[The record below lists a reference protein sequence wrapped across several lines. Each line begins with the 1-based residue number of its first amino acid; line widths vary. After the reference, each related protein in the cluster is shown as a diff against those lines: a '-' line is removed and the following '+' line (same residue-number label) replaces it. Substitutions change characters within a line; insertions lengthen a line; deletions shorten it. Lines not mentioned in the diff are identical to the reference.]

1 MARLVLLRGHSL
13 TDVPEISK
21 EGLDISFDSPKPSC
35 GPIGTVDSPRLRFS
49 KNEFGKVSFVRL
61 AGAPIVMLQDRKSEG
76 APLCSGDHLEVGDY
90 TIYVWNPPQDDTSM
104 SEADLRLLFSMTRD
118 LSLVD
123 FDGLMARMMDRLMDV
138 FESERGFILLKNR
151 KTGKLQQAIAR
162 KIPESEMGEAASRT
176 VVKRVLKEQKTI
188 TLGDAGSEL
197 EGARSVRADKIRSVI
212 AAPLMYGKEVFG
224 VVYLDSQAMRK
235 IYTPRELNL
244 LDVFTTH
251 VSEAIETALEKTEL
265 ERDMKCLKALRQGE
279 ARQVHD
285 ERHIVGKS
293 RAMTTILQHV
303 QDVGKQEITCLILGE
318 SGTGKELVAR
328 AIHAASPRKDGPF
341 VAVNCMALSREVT
354 ESELFGHEKGAFTGA
369 EEQRIGRFELA
380 AGGTIFLD
388 EVGELDQD
396 IQVKLLRVLEERQI
410 ERVGGNRPI
419 DLDVR
424 VVAATNRD
432 MKEQIAAGHFREDLY
447 YRLNV
452 FSIDLPSLR
461 ERPEDVPEITHH
473 FITLCNSRMGRN
485 IKGCT
490 KPAME
495 ALCRYGWPG
504 NVRELRNVIERAF
517 ILERNPKIELGSL
530 PADIVGGSS
539 GQQAGSANL
548 HSFPP
553 GTSLAE
559 ARETFE
565 LEFMQLV
572 LKRCGG
578 TVSKAAKELDI
589 PRSTIYRKFTA
600 AGIDPKDM

>member
-13 TDVPEISK
+13 TAVSELAS
-21 EGLDISFDSPKPSC
+21 EGLDINVDGDSPVC
-35 GPIGTVDSPRLRFS
+35 GPTGTVDSPRLRFNKADS
-49 KNEFGKVSFVRL
+49 GKVSFVRL
-61 AGAPIVMLQDRKSEG
+61 SGAPLVELNGKKIEG
-76 APLCSGDHLEVGDY
+76 APLESGDRIVVGDH
-90 TIYVWNPPQDDTSM
+90 TIYLWDPRHDETAM

-151 KTGKLQQAIAR
+151 KTGKLEQAIAR

-176 VVKRVLKEQKTI
+176 VVKRVLKERKTI

-212 AAPLMYGKEVFG
+212 AAPLLYGKEVFG

-265 ERDMKCLKALRQGE
+265 ERDYKCLKALREGE

-285 ERHIVGKS
+285 ERHIVGNS
-293 RAMTTILQHV
+293 RAMTTVLQHV
-303 QDVGKQEITCLILGE
+303 QDVAKQEITCLILGE

-354 ESELFGHEKGAFTGA
+354 ESELFGHEKGSFTGA

-410 ERVGGNRPI
+410 ERVGGNKPI

-424 VVAATNRD
+424 VVAATNRE

-452 FSIDLPSLR
+452 FSLELPPLR
-461 ERPEDVPEITHH
+461 ERPEDVPQIVEH
-473 FITLCNSRMGRN
+473 FIMQCNSRMGRS

-490 KPAME
+490 KPALE
-495 ALCRYGWPG
+495 ALCRYSWPG

-517 ILERNPKIELGSL
+517 ILERDNKIELGSL
-530 PADIVGGSS
+530 PADIVGSKS
-539 GQQAGSANL
+539 AQQTSAASV

-553 GTSLAE
+553 GTSLTV
-559 ARETFE
+559 AREAFE
-565 LEFMQLV
+565 LDYMQLV
-572 LKRCGG
+572 LRRCGG
-578 TVSKAAKELDI
+578 TVSKAAKELGI
-589 PRSTIYRKFTA
+589 PRSTIYRKFQA
-600 AGIDPKDM
+600 AGIDLKNL